1 MVLPS
6 IETSAVMP
14 DTRVVTRLLRDQAP
28 HLADLP
34 IRMSPTSGSSNWVFR
49 LGDALAVRLPRTDEY
64 VPGLLTEV
72 RWLPHLAPHVVSPV
86 PEVVA
91 LGEPSEAF
99 PRPWAVVTWL
109 SGELPLVLD
118 EAQQA
123 RFAETLGAFLRS
135 LHAVDTAGAPRGADH
150 WGYRCG
156 EPVTDR
162 IDQWAEQA
170 ATALADVLDPAGVR
184 EAWRRLRRV
193 PAATQPACWVHTDL
207 SSENVLV
214 HEDGRVAG
222 VIDFGGLG
230 VADRSVD
237 LLYAWSLLDAPA
249 RDVLRVA
256 SGSDDATWSRARA
269 WAFVGPGLVTIAGY
283 RHAMPARTERL
294 TSMVVAVAAEVG
306 IALR

>member
-1 MVLPS
+1 M
-6 IETSAVMP
+6 
-14 DTRVVTRLLRDQAP
+14 TRLLRDQAP

-34 IRMSPTSGSSNWVFR
+34 VRRSPAAGSSNWVFR
-49 LGDALAVRLPRTDEY
+49 LGEALAVRLPRSDEY
-64 VPGLLTEV
+64 VPDLLREV
-72 RWLPHLAPHVVSPV
+72 RWLPHVAPHVVGPV
-86 PEVVA
+86 PEVVV
-91 LGEPSEAF
+91 LGEPGEAF

-109 SGELPLVLD
+109 AGELPLDLG

-135 LHAVDTAGAPRGADH
+135 LHAVDVADAPRSAGH

-162 IDQWAEQA
+162 IDEWAEQA
-170 ATALADVLDPAGVR
+170 AAALSDVLDPARVR

-193 PAATQPACWVHTDL
+193 PPATLPACWVHTDL

-214 HEDGRVAG
+214 HGDGRVSG
-222 VIDFGGLG
+222 VIDFGGIG
-230 VADRSVD
+230 VGDRSVD
-237 LLYAWSLLDAPA
+237 LLYAWSLLDGPA
-249 RDVLRVA
+249 RDLLRVA
-256 SGSDDATWSRARA
+256 SGTDDATWARARA

-294 TSMVVAVAAEVG
+294 TAMVVAVAAEVG
-306 IALR
+306 VDLG